1 MSESYLDSLIG
12 QMFVVGLQG
21 LAVDAEF
28 RESYLRYP
36 FGGFILF
43 ERNVYDSEQLK
54 ELIAELNNC
63 ASERHAG
70 HGEPLI
76 CVDQEGGNLSPLKK
90 IVSSMPGNMGLG
102 AAQDPELARYAGYVT
117 GRELSALGINLNLAP
132 VLDLARDPV
141 NPSVSA
147 RAFSDNPEA
156 VAALGEAYATGL
168 QQAGVLFTAKHFP
181 GHGSVTEDSHVTLP
195 VSDATMDDLLT
206 ADLIPFKEVMKLP
219 NCAIMA
225 SHVVFS
231 ELDPNLPASLSSVH
245 VQRLLRGMLAF
256 DGVVITDC
264 LEMDGI
270 KTIGQVPDVAVLA
283 VKAGCDLLLISHT
296 PHLQVAAFIAV
307 RDAVRTSRISID
319 RIRES
324 VERIVRWK
332 KARLS
337 LKAQN
342 SEFDLPPGLHL
353 TPKFNLT
360 PGSYLTPESIGERVV
375 TFVPGETK
383 WSFGH
388 SPIILVVPEMKP
400 LTPAEDPLDLAVLE
414 DELRR
419 QGLDCIRINCSIDP
433 CHEEVR
439 KVVHQIE
446 AITGDDTG
454 VALVVRNPEGALKG
468 QTALASTLQS
478 IRNLLLICVRE
489 PRETRA
495 VQDGLSRK
503 APAIFTYSTE
513 YIALS
518 SLARILVGN
527 ADAKGVLPV
536 KL

>member
-1 MSESYLDSLIG
+1 MSDSYLDSLIG

-43 ERNVYDSEQLK
+43 ERNVHDSEQLK
-54 ELIAELNNC
+54 ELIADLNEC
-63 ASERHAG
+63 ASERHADY
-70 HGEPLI
+70 GEPLI

-90 IVSSMPGNMGLG
+90 VVTSMPGNMGLG
-102 AAQDPELARYAGYVT
+102 AAQDPEFARYAGYVT
-117 GRELSALGINLNLAP
+117 GRELSTLGINLNLAP

-195 VSDATMDDLLT
+195 VSDATMDDLLH
-206 ADLIPFKEVMKLP
+206 ADLIPFKQVMRLP

-231 ELDPNLPASLSSVH
+231 ELDPNLPASLSSVQ

-264 LEMDGI
+264 LEMNGI
-270 KTIGQVPDVAVLA
+270 RTIGQVPDVAVLA
-283 VKAGCDLLLISHT
+283 VEAGCDLLLISHT
-296 PHLQVAAFIAV
+296 PQLQVAAFIAV
-307 RDAVRTSRISID
+307 RDAVRTGRISID
-319 RIRES
+319 RIRQS
-324 VERIVRWK
+324 VERTTRWK

-337 LKAQN
+337 LMSLN
-342 SEFDLPPGLHL
+342 PEFHLP
-353 TPKFNLT
+353 

-375 TFVPGETK
+375 TFAPGETK
-383 WSFGH
+383 WAFGH

-414 DELRR
+414 DELMR
-419 QGLDCIRINCSIDP
+419 QGLGCIRINCSMDP
-433 CHEEVR
+433 CHEEIS
-439 KVVHQIE
+439 KVIHRLE
-446 AITGDDTG
+446 AMTDNDAG

-468 QTALASTLQS
+468 QTALASAIQS

-518 SLARILVGN
+518 SLARILVGY

-536 KL
+536 KLWR